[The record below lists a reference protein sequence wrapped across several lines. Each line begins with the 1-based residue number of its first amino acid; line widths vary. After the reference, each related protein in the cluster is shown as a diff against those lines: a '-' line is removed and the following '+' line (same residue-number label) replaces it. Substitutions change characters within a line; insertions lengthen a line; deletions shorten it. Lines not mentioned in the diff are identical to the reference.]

1 MASFL
6 LLNTIGAKRIVPPKM
21 KMLSS
26 FPYPFVIP
34 NVNVFFFFEEHKK
47 RYFKECWCQFPLT
60 FIIGTKN
67 TMEVNGKQ
75 N

>member
-34 NVNVFFFFEEHKK
+34 NVNGFFFSLRNIKK
-47 RYFKECWCQFPLT
+47 DIL
-60 FIIGTKN
+60 KN
-67 TMEVNGKQ
+67 VGVSSH
-75 N
+75 